1 MPRASVRTHKRH
13 IPGVG
18 TVTVQRHNRA
28 HKGASADAK
37 KGSSLLKARR
47 AGRNLKR
54 AYKAMRRHK
63 KLTAAMFLTL
73 GTAELAAWVG
83 LRGVTATVA
92 MVGVLTFAA
101 GLAAARGA
109 RAARPEHP
117 GWANGGDR

>member
-1 MPRASVRTHKRH
+1 MPKASVRTHKRH

-28 HKGASADAK
+28 QQGGSATDT

-54 AYKAMRRHK
+54 AFTAMRRHK
-63 KLTAAMFLTL
+63 KATAAAFLTL

-83 LRGVTATVA
+83 LRGLTATVA

-101 GLAAARGA
+101 GLGATRAA